1 MRKDIFLVGTQLL
14 GLWQLCGAMVSLVY
28 LIGDYSGYVR
38 PQAASHEYNLL
49 RLGVELIIGLFL
61 ISRPQ
66 HVFNL
71 ARQLSI
77 TEDEDESGGSAANEE
92 DAATK

>member
-1 MRKDIFLVGTQLL
+1 MRKDIFLVGTRLL

-28 LIGDYSGYVR
+28 LIGDYSGYVH
-38 PQAASHEYNLL
+38 PQASSHEYNLL

-66 HVFNL
+66 HIFNF
-71 ARQLSI
+71 AKQLSI
-77 TEDEDESGGSAANEE
+77 IEDEDASSESSANEE
-92 DAATK
+92 ESATK